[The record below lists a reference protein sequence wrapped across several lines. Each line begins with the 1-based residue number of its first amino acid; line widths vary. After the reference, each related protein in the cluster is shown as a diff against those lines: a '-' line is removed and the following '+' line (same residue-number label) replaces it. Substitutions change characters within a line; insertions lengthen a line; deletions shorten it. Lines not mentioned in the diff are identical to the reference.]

1 MKKEKKYLLYGIG
14 LVLLTLIGVTFAY
27 FSTQIVGNRKNVTIN
42 TADLRIIFTNGDSI
56 TGNNIGPGWSIT
68 KTFSVE
74 NKTKSDYKYNIVI
87 KDLLNNFVTEGY
99 LQYKI
104 TSSNGFNMSDFEDV
118 PKRSSA
124 NDTTLAYNINISSRS
139 LQEYTIVVQYK
150 NDEAKDQSVD
160 MAKTLSGKLFIAEG
174 TEEPTLKE
182 AMLRDNPTISERT
195 DFSVT
200 NTANTTGTIYKT
212 NKTEDG
218 SDVYYYSGN
227 TTNNWV
233 KFGKE
238 ATGCTYNGSQV
249 LVASTIDMAE
259 EDGTSSVI
267 IDSVK
272 KVNSSEE
279 CTSTNICV
287 DKTYGPVVG
296 LTEEECKSL
305 PNGEG
310 TWTTD
315 KATYDVTLSKD
326 IYWRIIRTNEDRS
339 VRLLYSGNS
348 HDTTMGYIGMSA
360 FNESNNDP
368 MYVGYKYGKSGS
380 LANNRTNKLSS
391 TIKTYIDNWYQSNLL
406 NNYDKYISQTAI
418 YCSDRSTQNNSYSTS
433 SAFNYGTYTRL
444 ADNKVP
450 TYKCGGDGNGGLFES
465 TQASTD
471 KLSGSLLVGYGQLKY
486 PIALMT
492 ADEVAFAGGKNT
504 TKLSSPYTWYY
515 TNSQG
520 ESITGTKDWWTLS
533 PQGWNGLDA
542 DVWYVFGSSNKFRFG
557 SLDAYSVQASIA
569 VRPSIS
575 LYDCAKIKSGNG
587 TPESPYEVNYTDSCA
602 SQM

>member
-139 LQEYTIVVQYK
+139 LQEYSIVVQYK

-182 AMLRDNPTISERT
+182 AMLRDNPKISERT

-238 ATGCTYNGSQV
+238 ATGCTYNGSQA
-249 LVASTIDMAE
+249 LVAMTLAQARAGE
-259 EDGTSSVI
+259 GGTSSIVI
-267 IDSVK
+267 ASVR

-287 DKTYGPVVG
+287 DKTYGPVLG

-305 PNGEG
+305 PNNEG

-326 IYWRIIRTNEDRS
+326 I
-339 VRLLYSGNS
+339 
-348 HDTTMGYIGMSA
+348 
-360 FNESNNDP
+360 
-368 MYVGYKYGKSGS
+368 
-380 LANNRTNKLSS
+380 
-391 TIKTYIDNWYQSNLL
+391 
-406 NNYDKYISQTAI
+406 
-418 YCSDRSTQNNSYSTS
+418 
-433 SAFNYGTYTRL
+433 
-444 ADNKVP
+444 
-450 TYKCGGDGNGGLFES
+450 
-465 TQASTD
+465 
-471 KLSGSLLVGYGQLKY
+471 
-486 PIALMT
+486 
-492 ADEVAFAGGKNT
+492 
-504 TKLSSPYTWYY
+504 
-515 TNSQG
+515 
-520 ESITGTKDWWTLS
+520 
-533 PQGWNGLDA
+533 
-542 DVWYVFGSSNKFRFG
+542 
-557 SLDAYSVQASIA
+557 
-569 VRPSIS
+569 
-575 LYDCAKIKSGNG
+575 
-587 TPESPYEVNYTDSCA
+587 
-602 SQM
+602 

>member
-150 NDEAKDQSVD
+150 NDEGKDQSVD

-195 DFSVT
+195 GNDFYGVIDED
-200 NTANTTGTIYKT
+200 TTGTIFQT

-218 SDVYYYSGN
+218 NTVYYYAGK

-233 KFGKE
+233 KFGK
-238 ATGCTYNGSQV
+238 YNTNDTSDLNLWQIGN
-249 LVASTIDMAE
+249 DM
-259 EDGTSSVI
+259 
-267 IDSVK
+267 
-272 KVNSSEE
+272 
-279 CTSTNICV
+279 
-287 DKTYGPVVG
+287 
-296 LTEEECKSL
+296 
-305 PNGEG
+305 
-310 TWTTD
+310 
-315 KATYDVTLSKD
+315 
-326 IYWRIIRTNEDRS
+326 YWKIIRTNEDGSIRI
-339 VRLLYSGNS
+339 LYSGTS
-348 HDTTMGYIGMSA
+348 PDTTSGYVGISKY
-360 FNESNNDP
+360 NENFNDP
-368 MYVGYKYGKSGS
+368 MFVGYMYGTTGS
-380 LANNRTNKLSS
+380 LENNRTNTNHS
-391 TIKTYIDNWYQSNLL
+391 TIKTAIDTWYKNSLL
-406 NNYDKYISQTAI
+406 TNYDKYISKSTI
-418 YCSDRSTQNNSYSTS
+418 YCNDRSTENNSYSTS
-433 SAFNYGTYTRL
+433 GTFYYSGNKRL
-444 ADNKVP
+444 FSSKVP
-450 TYKCGGDGNGGLFES
+450 SYKCGSNVSDGLFET
-465 TQASTD
+465 TQAIAD
-471 KLSGSLLVGYGQLKY
+471 KFSANTSGGGNGQLTY
-486 PIALMT
+486 PVALMT
-492 ADEVAFAGGKNT
+492 ADELLFAGEFPYAGYCVGWACNNSNGLPNFGKSNYSSWLLT
-504 TKLSSPYTWYY
+504 PKEYYNGISFMFAQIGERRMNDLGGKAPVTYEATIRPVISLSSCV
-515 TNSQG
+515 
-520 ESITGTKDWWTLS
+520 K
-533 PQGWNGLDA
+533 
-542 DVWYVFGSSNKFRFG
+542 V
-557 SLDAYSVQASIA
+557 
-569 VRPSIS
+569 
-575 LYDCAKIKSGNG
+575 KSGNG
-587 TPESPYEVNYTDSCA
+587 TPESPYEVDYTGSCN
-602 SQM
+602 